1 MVNLITSII
10 ILTDVNLSLLVNDAI
25 KRKGKKKKRNLSASV
40 EW

>member
-25 KRKGKKKKRNLSASV
+25 KRKEKKTKNLSASV